1 MDHAQ
6 YKIQRLA
13 DALAAKKK
21 RLPGR
26 IAPEEAG
33 LCMEVWEYL
42 SKRGSLRSVA
52 RELGFSAAYLSDVS
66 RCKRNVSAELLKR
79 VLSLGQQVK

>member
-1 MDHAQ
+1 MDRTQ

-13 DALAAKKK
+13 AALTAKKK

-26 IAPEEAG
+26 IASQEAG
-33 LCMEVWEYL
+33 LCMAVWEYL

-66 RCKRNVSAELLKR
+66 RCKRNVSSEWLKR
-79 VLSLGQQVK
+79 VLSLGEN